1 MISRAHRMMLAI
13 VRLTN
18 AHERHIR
25 AYQDELEPVCQ
36 HESDLVQSIADTA
49 WRLARIL
56 GLEMA
61 MYAKSRIQFAESF
74 NDHELS
80 LRPGMIELQT
90 FLTYEKQLR
99 NLQLYAR
106 RVSTSPVASS

>member
-1 MISRAHRMMLAI
+1 
-13 VRLTN
+13 
-18 AHERHIR
+18 
-25 AYQDELEPVCQ
+25 
-36 HESDLVQSIADTA
+36 
-49 WRLARIL
+49 
-56 GLEMA
+56 